1 MRSLAF
7 ALVALTMTAAV
18 LPAQGRGARSG
29 DIPPGHRPPPGLCRI
44 WIDGVPPGRQPA
56 PTRCED
62 AVRHRPS
69 NARVIY
75 GSDARRDRDG
85 RWDRD
90 DDRDDDRDGRWD
102 RDDDRRGGDRWDD
115 RDGKSKRKHK
125 QKSKSKNR
133 SSASRPTGDMCYDRD
148 RDGWC
153 DWREG
158 SRTTHERRTSDN
170 CADRN
175 RDGRC
180 DDAVVR
186 DVSKEDVLGA
196 IFGRP

>member
-7 ALVALTMTAAV
+7 AIITLAVTAAL
-18 LPAQGRGARSG
+18 LPAQGRGPRPG

-75 GSDARRDRDG
+75 GSDSRSNGRWDTNGRRDRDDD
-85 RWDRD
+85 RWDDRD
-90 DDRDDDRDGRWD
+90 DDRDDDRWD
-102 RDDDRRGGDRWDD
+102 ERDRKSKGKYK
-115 RDGKSKRKHK
+115 GKSKRTRRDDRQAH
-125 QKSKSKNR
+125 
-133 SSASRPTGDMCYDRD
+133 DVCYDRD
-148 RDGWC
+148 HDGWC

-158 SRTTHERRTSDN
+158 SRTAHERRSSDR
-170 CADRN
+170 CLDRN
-175 RDGRC
+175 HDGRC
-180 DDAVVR
+180 DDAVAR
-186 DVSKEDVLGA
+186 RVSKGGLLTVILG
-196 IFGRP
+196 RY